1 VAFYIHVVTVKVL
14 YSSLLL
20 ENPRKLAQALRCVL
34 LSLYTWVNFMA
45 VHVGFVVCP
54 V

>member
-1 VAFYIHVVTVKVL
+1 MALYIRVVIVKVL
-14 YSSLLL
+14 YSNLLL
-20 ENPRKLAQALRCVL
+20 KNPRKLAQALRYVH
-34 LSLYTWVNFMA
+34 LSLCTWVNFMA

>member
-1 VAFYIHVVTVKVL
+1 MALYIHVVIVQVL

-20 ENPRKLAQALRCVL
+20 ENPRKLPQALRHVL